1 MKFYKTIRIALIL
14 AIGATFHFS
23 YVFAQT
29 LTPKYIVTTA
39 QSNGYYEY
47 LPQGY
52 DRTSNKKYPLLFCF
66 GGYGEN
72 GDGSPLQLHY
82 VLEPYGSTGWLME
95 KGIFPT
101 SFMVNGQAQQFII
114 LFPQFT
120 GVATQQT
127 INDVIDYAIKHYQID
142 VTRIYLTGISL
153 GGGLLWDYTG
163 YSLAN
168 ANRIAAMVP
177 ISGGSYADTMKAQNI
192 AAGNIAVWA
201 THNDQDPTVPIDTT
215 TIGYVNLINAAMP
228 PPSPLAKITIFHD
241 DQHNAWDSTYNPF
254 YGLHV
259 YEWMLQFKRG
269 PATLPVAKL
278 EFSLAKNTDNN
289 VVLEWRTSFESNT
302 KGFTIERSADRT
314 RFDSIGFI
322 HSLGNATIG
331 AAYTFKDD
339 MPFNG
344 KNYYRLKQVSL
355 DTKVDFSA
363 IQFIELKNHIT
374 AKVFPNPV
382 RDVLHLRM
390 NLPIND
396 AHVDII
402 NAKGQLVRQLTI
414 STFNERISV
423 GNLSPGIYS
432 GEVLSKA
439 GTVKFHFIKQ

>member
-1 MKFYKTIRIALIL
+1 MSIVYVI
-14 AIGATFHFS
+14 FS
-23 YVFAQT
+23 MTLSNFSNLYSQT
-29 LTPKYIVTTA
+29 LTPHYITTTA

-72 GDGSPLQLHY
+72 GDGSTIELHY

-127 INDVIDYAIKHYQID
+127 INDVIDYAILHYQID

-177 ISGGSYADTMKAQNI
+177 VSGGSYADTMKAQNI

-215 TIGYVNLINAAMP
+215 TIGYVNLINASMP

-269 PATLPVAKL
+269 PATLPVTGL
-278 EFSLAKNTDNN
+278 ELNVIKNADDN
-289 VVLEWRTSFESNT
+289 VLLKWKTYTESNNR
-302 KGFTIERSADRT
+302 GFAVERSVDGI
-314 RFDSIGFI
+314 RFDSIGFTNT
-322 HSLGNATIG
+322 HSNAGTG
-331 AAYTFKDD
+331 AEYTFTDE
-339 MPFNG
+339 MPLDG
-344 KNYYRLKQVSL
+344 KNFYRLKQISFDSKFTYSPV
-355 DTKVDFSA
+355 K
-363 IQFIELKNHIT
+363 IIEFNNIISVKI
-374 AKVFPNPV
+374 FPNPAN
-382 RDVLHLRM
+382 DVFHLR
-390 NLPIND
+390 INMSVQN
-396 AHVDII
+396 ALLKII
-402 NAKGQLVRQLTI
+402 NAKGQLVKQIIITSGNSTI
-414 STFNERISV
+414 PIK
-423 GNLSPGIYS
+423 NLSPGIYS
-432 GEVLSKA
+432 GEILHNA
-439 GTVKFHFIKQ
+439 GTIKFHFVKH

>member
-1 MKFYKTIRIALIL
+1 MTISNFPNLY
-14 AIGATFHFS
+14 S
-23 YVFAQT
+23 QT
-29 LTPKYIVTTA
+29 LTPHYITTTA

-47 LPQGY
+47 LPQSY

-72 GDGSPLQLHY
+72 GDGSSIQLHY

-127 INDVIDYAIKHYQID
+127 INDVIDYAILHYQVD

-177 ISGGSYADTMKAQNI
+177 IAGGSYADPVKAQNI

-201 THNDQDPTVPIDTT
+201 THNDGDPQVPIDTT
-215 TIGYVNLINAAMP
+215 TIDYVNWINASMP

-241 DQHNAWDSTYNPF
+241 TQHNAWDSTYNPF

-269 PATLPVAKL
+269 PATLPVTEIEL
-278 EFSLAKNTDNN
+278 NVIKNTDNN
-289 VVLEWRTSFESNT
+289 VLLKWKTYSESNNR
-302 KGFTIERSADRT
+302 GFAVERSADGI

-322 HSLGNATIG
+322 STHSNSG
-331 AAYTFKDD
+331 AGAEYTFKDD
-339 MPFNG
+339 MPLDG
-344 KNYYRLKQVSL
+344 KNFYRLKQISF
-355 DTKVDFSA
+355 DTKFSYSSVK
-363 IQFIELKNHIT
+363 IIEFKNIT
-374 AKVFPNPV
+374 
-382 RDVLHLRM
+382 
-390 NLPIND
+390 
-396 AHVDII
+396 
-402 NAKGQLVRQLTI
+402 
-414 STFNERISV
+414 
-423 GNLSPGIYS
+423 
-432 GEVLSKA
+432 
-439 GTVKFHFIKQ
+439 

>member
-1 MKFYKTIRIALIL
+1 MTLSN
-14 AIGATFHFS
+14 FS
-23 YVFAQT
+23 NLYSQT
-29 LTPKYIVTTA
+29 LTPRYITTTA

-72 GDGSPLQLHY
+72 GDGGTIQLHF

-127 INDVIDYAIKHYQID
+127 INDVIDYAALHYQVD

-177 ISGGSYADTMKAQNI
+177 VSGGSYANMMKAQNI

-215 TIGYVNLINAAMP
+215 TIGYVNLINASMP

-269 PATLPVAKL
+269 PATLPVTGMEL
-278 EFSLAKNTDNN
+278 NVIKNADDNI
-289 VVLEWRTSFESNT
+289 LLKWKTYAESNNR
-302 KGFTIERSADRT
+302 GFSIERSADGI

-322 HSLGNATIG
+322 NTHSNAG
-331 AAYTFKDD
+331 AGAEYTFTDE
-339 MPFNG
+339 MPLDG
-344 KNYYRLKQVSL
+344 KNFYRLKQISL
-355 DTKVDFSA
+355 DTKFTYSPVK
-363 IQFIELKNHIT
+363 IIEFKNIISV
-374 AKVFPNPV
+374 KIFPNPAT
-382 RDVLHLRM
+382 DILRFRISSSLQ
-390 NLPIND
+390 NV
-396 AHVDII
+396 HVKII
-402 NAKGQLVRQLTI
+402 NAKGQLVKELTVTSI
-414 STFNERISV
+414 NSTIPV
-423 GNLSPGIYS
+423 KNLSPGIYS
-432 GEVLSKA
+432 GEILHNA
-439 GTVKFHFIKQ
+439 GTIKFHFVKQ